1 MPSKGRGS
9 GTRSAATPQVT
20 RPTVQRGGISSN
32 QSNTNV
38 GHGSNT
44 NVGHGF
50 NGNAERGFTPAGP
63 SWGLSSSFSG
73 GTSSSLHFQLIP
85 N

>member
-9 GTRSAATPQVT
+9 GTRSAAIPQVT
-20 RPTVQRGGISSN
+20 RPSVQRGGITSN
-32 QSNTNV
+32 QSNR
-38 GHGSNT
+38 NT
-44 NVGHGF
+44 G
-50 NGNAERGFTPAGP
+50 RGFTPAGP

-73 GTSSSLHFQLIP
+73 GTSSSHYFQLIP

>member
-20 RPTVQRGGISSN
+20 RPTVQRGGVTSN

-38 GHGSNT
+38 GHG
-44 NVGHGF
+44 F
-50 NGNAERGFTPAGP
+50 NENAGRGFTPAGP

-73 GTSSSLHFQLIP
+73 GTSSSLHFQLTP

>member
-1 MPSKGRGS
+1 MPRKGRGS

-20 RPTVQRGGISSN
+20 RPSVQREGITSN
-32 QSNTNV
+32 QSNR
-38 GHGSNT
+38 
-44 NVGHGF
+44 
-50 NGNAERGFTPAGP
+50 NAGRGFTQAGP

-73 GTSSSLHFQLIP
+73 GTFSSHFQLIP